1 MLVSSKLV
9 AILAASGLALGA
21 ISFNKIYSFA
31 SSKTSKLKKPKA
43 IETLDDMTRV
53 KIFDKSFFTTNKLT
67 SLLNYSYQSGKTKFL
82 IYERKIEE
90 TLKPFIREELKKVFL
105 RNNWNFNELEGR
117 IYYEIRGKSIEIM
130 VTWKDNSFS
139 SQPTHF
145 DQFELFFE

>member
-67 SLLNYSYQSGKTKFL
+67 SLLNYSHQSGKTKFL
-82 IYERKIEE
+82 IDERKIEE

-105 RNNWNFNELEGR
+105 RNNWNFNELEGK